1 VQFQPMPFSE
11 NILANE
17 RELLALM
24 SKDDQAAFTKIFD
37 HYEPRLYPFVLKM
50 TRSEVVAEE
59 IVQELFIKLWTSR
72 ALAPQIE
79 NPRSYIFRMAV
90 NRTLRYMQTRSRQ
103 ASLVEKAGGRMTVE
117 KNFTEE
123 IIDLKETEALI
134 NKAVELL
141 PEQKRKVYTLS
152 RQQGLNN
159 EQIAEQLNISKSTV
173 KNHLTEALH
182 FIKQQLQNS
191 PGATIALIIFL
202 VKNAR

>member
-1 VQFQPMPFSE
+1 MPFSE